1 MGEEAKRQVPP
12 KCGLEEHLALSTNT
26 LLTIGRIKYD
36 LWKE

>member
-1 MGEEAKRQVPP
+1 MGKEAKRQIRP
-12 KCGLEEHLALSTNT
+12 KCDLEEHLAFATNT